1 MPRHPMEAKMITH
14 VKFVSIPT
22 RDQDRAV
29 KFWTDQVGFTLMTDQ
44 PFSDT
49 QRWIELKIRDSDT
62 RLVLFTPDGQEDRI
76 GSFFN
81 GALACDD
88 VEATHRQ
95 LSERGIEFD
104 GPPQKQPWGTFATFR
119 DPDGNR
125 FVLSSR

>member
-1 MPRHPMEAKMITH
+1 MITH
-14 VKFVSIPT
+14 VKFVSVPT
-22 RDQDRAV
+22 SDQDRALR
-29 KFWTDQVGFTLMTDQ
+29 FWTDQVGLTLVTDQ
-44 PFSDT
+44 PFSEA
-49 QRWIELKIRDSDT
+49 QRWIELGVGSSGT
-62 RLVLFTPDGQEDRI
+62 RIVLFTPEGQQDRI

-95 LSERGIEFD
+95 LSGRGVEFD

>member
-1 MPRHPMEAKMITH
+1 MITH

-22 RDQDRAV
+22 RDQDRALE
-29 KFWTDQVGFTLMTDQ
+29 FWTEKVGFTLLTDQ
-44 PFSDT
+44 PFSEE
-49 QRWIELKIRDSDT
+49 QRWIELKVRDSDT
-62 RLVLFTPDGQEDRI
+62 RFVLFTPDGQEERI

-95 LSERGIEFD
+95 LSGRGVEFD
-104 GPPQKQPWGTFATFR
+104 SPPQKQPWGTFATFR